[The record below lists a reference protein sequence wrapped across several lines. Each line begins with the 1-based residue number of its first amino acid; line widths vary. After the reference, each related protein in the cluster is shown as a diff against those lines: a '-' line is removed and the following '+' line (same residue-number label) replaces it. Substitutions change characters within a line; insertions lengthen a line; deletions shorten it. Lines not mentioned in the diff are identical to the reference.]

1 MKRKRYIFKENIVDR
16 LSAERVLR
24 DLRNICDEGKHD
36 CYIIINNNYAIDN
49 NYANSFK
56 FNDVTC
62 KYYPNINQLGD
73 AWIYSLSHKS
83 DLSDMMQV
91 TMSSDY
97 INDNL
102 ANIMIIY

>member
-24 DLRNICDEGKHD
+24 DLRNICEEGKHD
-36 CYIIINNNYAIDN
+36 CYVVINSEYVSN
-49 NYANSFK
+49 FK
-56 FNDVTC
+56 FNNVTC
-62 KYYPNINQLGD
+62 RYHPNLNQLGD